1 MHTLITLGYHCNISI
16 LYRKIHLNQ
25 PTGVFEWFESPR
37 LQHITNVISVLNN
50 NLDDNV
56 IIKSPPGSIYLLNPQ
71 FVTNHY
77 NLNTFDEIFKRRY
90 NRFIDIIK
98 NEEHIFFSRINPFTK
113 MRTKTTKE
121 EIELFIESIRKINPH
136 CKITFL
142 LVDTSY
148 QDINKN
154 TIDLNLNN
162 VFFYHKYFYQN
173 DMTDVYMRQPT
184 IIYDQ
189 YKKMLEDVGFYK

>member
-1 MHTLITLGYHCNISI
+1 
-16 LYRKIHLNQ
+16 
-25 PTGVFEWFESPR
+25 
-37 LQHITNVISVLNN
+37 
-50 NLDDNV
+50 
-56 IIKSPPGSIYLLNPQ
+56 
-71 FVTNHY
+71 
-77 NLNTFDEIFKRRY
+77 
-90 NRFIDIIK
+90 
-98 NEEHIFFSRINPFTK
+98 

>member
-77 NLNTFDEIFKRRY
+77 NLNTFDEIFT
-90 NRFIDIIK
+90 
-98 NEEHIFFSRINPFTK
+98 P
-113 MRTKTTKE
+113 
-121 EIELFIESIRKINPH
+121 LKI
-136 CKITFL
+136 
-142 LVDTSY
+142 
-148 QDINKN
+148 
-154 TIDLNLNN
+154 
-162 VFFYHKYFYQN
+162 
-173 DMTDVYMRQPT
+173 
-184 IIYDQ
+184 
-189 YKKMLEDVGFYK
+189 